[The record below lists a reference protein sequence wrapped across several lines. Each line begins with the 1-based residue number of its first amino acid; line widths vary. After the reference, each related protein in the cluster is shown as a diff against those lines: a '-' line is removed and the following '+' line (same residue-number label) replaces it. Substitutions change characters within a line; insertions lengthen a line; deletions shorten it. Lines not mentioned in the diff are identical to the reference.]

1 MPQGG
6 RGIEH
11 LGAPDPARPH
21 PAAAGCG
28 AGARIAP
35 VTALA
40 EQRWEARLFAIGSAC
55 FALGAVPGFAGLV
68 GVTADAVTF
77 FVGSLFFTIAAFV
90 QWRLTGR
97 WQRGAWRSPAATDW
111 WSAAV
116 QFAGTLFFNV
126 STLVAIVGSLST
138 AQEDHHVWRPDA
150 LGSICF
156 LVSSGLAV
164 HATTVRDRLWDPAA
178 RTWQTTWVN
187 LAGSVAF
194 GASAIAA
201 YVVPSSGEVANAAV
215 VNLGT
220 FLGALCFLAGALLM
234 APARQAGA

>member
-1 MPQGG
+1 
-6 RGIEH
+6 
-11 LGAPDPARPH
+11 
-21 PAAAGCG
+21 
-28 AGARIAP
+28 

-40 EQRWEARLFAIGSAC
+40 EQRGEARLFAIGSAC
-55 FALGAVPGFAGLV
+55 FAIGAVPGFAGLV
-68 GVTADAVTF
+68 GVTADAITF
-77 FVGSLFFTIAAFV
+77 FAGSLCFTVAAFV

-97 WQRGAWRSPAATDW
+97 WQRRGWRRPAASDW

-126 STLVAIVGSLST
+126 STLVAIASSLSV
-138 AQEDHHVWRPDA
+138 AQKDHHVWRPDV

-156 LVSSGLAV
+156 LVSSALAV
-164 HATTVRDRLWDPAA
+164 HATTVSDRLWDPAA
-178 RTWQTTWVN
+178 RTWRTTWLN
-187 LAGSVAF
+187 LVGSLAF

-220 FLGALCFLAGALLM
+220 FVGALCFLAAALLM
-234 APARQAGA
+234 APRAAGPEREDGTDVSGLAAGRDAQRGGL